1 MERVTY
7 NPDVFAVADLE
18 QARRIILTPT
28 DLPTDERW
36 RRETPYLAD
45 LIHREIVLSPEN
57 LLVDYGCGVGRMS
70 GALVRAAGCRVLGV
84 DISPQMR
91 ALAAAQEPDPR
102 FAAVSRGLLES
113 LVRHGLQA
121 DAAIAVWVLQH
132 IPQVEHDA
140 ALLRAALKPGAP
152 LLIVNN
158 SRRAI
163 PGKEAPWSTTARTWR
178 RSSKPRG
185 SGRTGGDS
193 SIPPQSASRRRASP
207 SGRFIARRGP
217 GGRPPLA
224 QESEA

>member
-18 QARRIILTPT
+18 AARRIILTPT

-36 RRETPYLAD
+36 RRETPYLAG
-45 LIHREIVLSPEN
+45 LIHRELALAPES

-140 ALLRAALKPGAP
+140 ALLRAALKPAAP
-152 LLIVNN
+152 LLVVNN
-158 SRRAI
+158 TRRAI
-163 PGKEAPWSTTARTWR
+163 PGKEAPWVDDGKDVEAILVAA
-178 RSSKPRG
+178 G
-185 SGRTGGDS
+185 F
-193 SIPPQSASRRRASP
+193 RAD
-207 SGRFIARRGP
+207 RRGQLDP
-217 GGRPPLA
+217 AAVGEQAAGLTFWALYR
-224 QESEA
+224 